1 MAAKRATAVKVESPR
16 QAEAPLAAFEEA
28 ARAATA
34 EPTDEAP
41 WERLE
46 ETVAA
51 DEGQARALIELY
63 RAHLATELPKA
74 LRETV
79 SHRAARFAAD
89 CFGENAPESIDVLG
103 AVLAGAPDADWA
115 FRPLVVAL
123 TMAER
128 WSEVLDAYDARLA
141 ACRGDERRAEL
152 LEEAARIA
160 KDFTRDHARA
170 IGYLDRSFR
179 MRPTDAEVAASLER
193 LLERD
198 RRFSELVAVWRLRLE
213 GLAGPEARALR
224 LRLAAVLHDELGQPD
239 AALEAL
245 RPLVSEPAQSAD
257 GGLTDRLEQVFA
269 DVRAAAETRLE
280 ALAALRPRLEVSG
293 RAARVA
299 ELLVAAIAFSEGRRE
314 RLMALRR
321 ECGERLHALGDLPG
335 ALDQY
340 VALVALAPEDREIED
355 RLRQLADAARDPA
368 RLATGLRAAAR
379 ACPAGDRRVELTM
392 RAARVED
399 RRPGCRAEAAELYA
413 AAASEEGA
421 SLDARLEALRRLEEI
436 HDELGEPARR
446 LDALERLA
454 AIEPKAGEKRLV
466 WALVARLAL
475 EAGNVDRALAA
486 WQARLELDPADA
498 EALAAARALLVGVA
512 RWPALIELLRR
523 RVASGPAAH
532 QIRADLVEIA
542 TLARDMTHDLPLA
555 VETWREIASRFG
567 EDEQSVAALADLL
580 EQSERFEELAELLAR
595 RTGLDR
601 RALADR
607 FARLAAAVAT
617 KLSDASAAVDWYGRA
632 LEVEPAHEAS
642 RAGLIALL
650 GEAPLAPRAAASLA
664 RAAERTDSWEL
675 LLDLLPYR
683 LVGLEDA
690 SARVRLLEEGAAR
703 AEERGSDRARA
714 FAWLCDALPLAGGSL
729 ALEREVLRL
738 AESTNGW
745 ARAAEALS
753 GAIAAGGLP
762 PLPLAHLHERR
773 GALLEE
779 RVGDLHAARAA
790 YAEALALAPER
801 LEARR
806 RLVRASAKLN
816 DFATAAA
823 LIVDADVSPAT
834 REQGLLPFYESLG
847 REAGHLPEAVAAL
860 GEAVEKAAAL
870 EPRAR
875 RDLHGWVAAALLG
888 EGADAVAD
896 AALAR
901 ALGADP
907 GHVPTLRRRA
917 ELQRAR
923 KDAGLG
929 ETLQRL
935 AAEQPDDLD
944 ALAEAA
950 ELALATRDEP
960 LALDLFGRLADRAM
974 RLARLGAFASG
985 GRQPLDAA
993 AQAIDEIVRLHV
1005 ASRAPER
1012 LLLATALLLE
1022 GARLPAPTEARHGW
1036 LRLAA
1041 QIAEGPL
1048 ADAAEAIRIWRALHE
1063 DAPGTADARE
1073 ALARLYE
1080 GGGRFAD
1087 VAALRL
1093 GELQAEAAAERRL
1106 ALRLEIVRVGGL
1118 LEERSNAAEVL
1129 RANLA
1134 ERPGHGPTLRRLAEV
1149 LLQKGRPG
1157 DLADVLDRQARILA
1171 DEAQPAES
1179 AALWAELA
1187 RLAEAR
1193 LGDTARAAVA
1203 WEQVANLGP
1212 TPEALDALGRL
1223 AMAAGEPS
1231 IAASWLDRRLNST
1244 EGAGR
1249 VDVAASLATA
1259 YLAAGQR
1266 HRAVACLERALD
1278 EQPRAEPLR
1287 ARLSDLYREAEA
1299 WEPLARVLAEGC
1311 DHTED
1316 EALIVARTREAA
1328 EIYGRLDMLARAVP
1342 VLARAVRL
1350 LPRDEG
1356 LRLSLA
1362 DGLAQ
1367 LGRHD
1372 EARVELEQLVE
1383 QAGWRKS
1390 RKRAGLHQ
1398 RLGEIAR
1405 AKGDLQ
1411 RALAELELAS
1421 SMDASNLGVLRQ
1433 LAEVAEQE
1441 GALDR
1446 AERAY
1451 RALLVR
1457 REAEPAA
1464 EAGRAPALAL
1474 TEILLRLFGLAR
1486 KRGRSGEA
1494 DELLDSAL
1502 AAAIKDPLE
1511 AQRLQRGLQET
1522 GDHDVLSRLF
1532 EKRLA
1537 QAAGTPAQADIYSEL
1552 AESLRAQGRAD
1563 EAFDAQL
1570 HAVEVAPERVALHE
1584 PLVELARAAGKVAA
1598 LADRLLSLVE
1608 RRRRKAE
1615 TGVAGALLLRAAEIA
1630 ERDFG
1635 DDARSLELIRRAEE
1649 VEPRSLD
1656 VLSALARLAGKRG
1669 DTAECERL
1677 AAVLGRSAAEAAT
1690 PAEAAEALYRAAA
1703 LQLPRAE
1710 TRAAGVASLCAA
1722 LEKSR
1727 DLERASALVQGAGV
1741 PQAELVKILPLYERI
1756 ARQSGD
1762 ERLLLDYL
1770 ERQAETPAAT
1780 FSEVREAVDLAVA
1793 LGETARVEPLL
1804 GRLAELAA
1812 ARPEGRRDAAWALL
1826 ELIQLRK
1833 TAGDLD
1839 GAARALERAAETE
1852 LVDLERVMALAREL
1866 ASRAAEAGNRRL
1878 GADLLERLRSRA
1890 PADETVWRPLLDHY
1904 VALQDREGLERVVN
1918 DTLPLLADTGQR
1930 NQLRLARAR
1939 VLLAADGGDAAAA
1952 EILRDVLLE
1961 ERRHGEALALLA
1973 GYYERQGAEDDLVD
1987 LLQQRFDA
1995 AVEAGDRDGLVEAAL
2010 RLGGVLEKTQAAR
2023 ATELYERALEAA
2035 PGRRELLERL
2045 LAGRAGEIT
2054 PAHAR
2059 RMEELLAVETGAS
2072 AARLARELAAAWS
2085 TLGDQ
2090 ASVRRVLERGHAQAP
2105 ADPELADELE
2115 RLYRGRESWALLAG
2129 LLAERAAAET
2139 DAARAV
2145 ARLLEAAE
2153 LRQERLAD
2161 TGAAVELLRAASAR
2175 TPSDVEVVTR
2185 LARTLAANGEL
2196 DAAASEVSSA
2206 LGRPEI
2212 ASASRTALSLLA
2224 ADLEGARGNHRA
2236 AVGVLRAAVALAPEA
2251 VGDALVAALETWCSA
2266 AAMEG
2271 ATDDVRDATLELA
2284 DLARRRGDVARARQL
2299 VGGLLESGEPDLA
2312 TVRLAAELAES
2323 AGDVEGAVDA
2333 TYHLMRVET
2342 GAAQAAAGRRLVEL
2356 ASQAGRTPDAL
2367 AAVESLVAG
2376 GASGLVDLL
2385 AGLYEQAGE
2394 AGKLAA
2400 LLYEQARNA
2409 EDDGTRFERLRR
2421 AGALS
2426 LEGGDASMAV
2436 MALNEAVAIRPRD
2449 ADASLLLVDAYVL
2462 GDALDDAA
2470 ELLKPLIADRK
2481 GKASQALAAM
2491 YARLA
2496 RIAARRGDSKAELAA
2511 LTRALEADKKD
2522 GALVAEV
2529 ADRAEAAGDLD
2540 LALKALRLIVANNT
2554 AGPISLPEAFLRQ
2567 ARISHKR
2574 GENDR
2579 AISFARRASQDAPN
2593 GDRIQRESKELI
2605 KVLEAGGAGARR

>member
-1 MAAKRATAVKVESPR
+1 MAAKRATAVKVESQP
-16 QAEAPLAAFEEA
+16 QVSAPVAAFEEA
-28 ARAATA
+28 ARAAAA
-34 EPTDEAP
+34 EPTDESP

-46 ETVAA
+46 DTVAA
-51 DEGQARALIELY
+51 DEGQARALLQLY
-63 RAHLATELPKA
+63 RAHVATDLPKA

-79 SHRAARFAAD
+79 ARRAARFAAD
-89 CFGENAPESIDVLG
+89 CFGENAPESIDVLR
-103 AVLAGAPDADWA
+103 AVLAALPDADWA

-128 WSEVLDAYDARLA
+128 WGEVLDGYDARLA
-141 ACRGDERRAEL
+141 AARGAERRTEL

-170 IGYLDRSFR
+170 IGYLDRLFR

-198 RRFSELVAVWRLRLE
+198 GRWSDLVAVWRLRLE
-213 GLAGPEARALR
+213 GLTGPEARALR
-224 LRLAAVLHDELGQPD
+224 LRLAGVLHDELGQPD

-245 RPLVSEPAQSAD
+245 RALLGEPGD
-257 GGLTDRLEQVFA
+257 EGGLSERLERVFA
-269 DVRAAAETRLE
+269 DGRAAAETRLE
-280 ALAALRPRLEVSG
+280 ALAALRPRLEGAG
-293 RAARVA
+293 RAARVP
-299 ELLVAAIAFSEGRRE
+299 ELLATAISFSEGRRD
-314 RLMALRR
+314 RTLALRR
-321 ECGERLHALGDLPG
+321 ECGERLHALGDLAG

-340 VALVALAPEDREIED
+340 VALAALAPEDREIED

-368 RLATGLRAAAR
+368 RLASGLRAAAR
-379 ACPAGDRRVELTM
+379 ACAAGERRVELMM

-399 RRPGCRAEAAELYA
+399 RRLGRKAEAAELFA
-413 AAASEEGA
+413 AAAGEEGA
-421 SLDARLEALRRLEEI
+421 PLDARLEALRRLEEI

-454 AIEPKAGEKRLV
+454 PLEPKDGEKKLV

-475 EAGNVDRALAA
+475 EGGDVDRALAA
-486 WQARLELDPADA
+486 WQARLDLDAADV

-523 RVASGPAAH
+523 RVNGGPPAH

-542 TLARDMTHDLPLA
+542 TLARERTRDLPLA
-555 VETWREIASRFG
+555 IETWREIAARFG
-567 EDEQSVAALADLL
+567 DDEESAAALADLL
-580 EQSERFEELAELLAR
+580 EESGRFDELAQLLER
-595 RTGLDR
+595 RAGLDR

-607 FARLAAAVAT
+607 LARLAAAFGAR
-617 KLSDASAAVDWYGRA
+617 LGNAPAAVEWFGRA
-632 LEVEPAHEAS
+632 LEVEPAHEAA
-642 RAGLIALL
+642 RAGLVAMLA
-650 GEAPLAPRAAASLA
+650 EQALAPAAAASLA
-664 RAAERTDSWEL
+664 RAAEHTDSWEL
-675 LLDLLPYR
+675 LLDLLPHR
-683 LVGLEDA
+683 LVGLQDA
-690 SARVRLLEEGAAR
+690 GARVRLLEEGAAR
-703 AEERGSDRARA
+703 AEERAGDPARA
-714 FAWLCDALPLAGGSL
+714 FGWLCEALPLAGGSL

-738 AESTNGW
+738 AEATGGW
-745 ARAAEALS
+745 ARAAEALA

-773 GALLEE
+773 GTLLEE
-779 RVGDLHAARAA
+779 RVGDLGSARAA

-806 RLVRASAKLN
+806 RLVRATAKLGA
-816 DFATAAA
+816 FPAAAA

-834 REQGLLPFYESLG
+834 RESVLLPFYEGLA
-847 REAGHLPEAVAAL
+847 REAGRLPEAVGAL
-860 GEAVEKAAAL
+860 GEAVERATAL
-870 EPRAR
+870 EARAR
-875 RDLHGWVAAALLG
+875 RDLHAWVASTLLG
-888 EGADAVAD
+888 EGADASVAD
-896 AALAR
+896 AALGR
-901 ALGADP
+901 ALGVDP

-917 ELQRAR
+917 ELQRGR
-923 KDAGLG
+923 KDGGLV
-929 ETLQRL
+929 ETLERL
-935 AAEQPDDLD
+935 AAEQPNDLD
-944 ALAEAA
+944 ALYEAA
-950 ELALATRDEP
+950 ELATPNQAR
-960 LALDLFGRLADRAM
+960 ALDLLARLADRAM
-974 RLARLGAFASG
+974 RLARLGASATG
-985 GRQPLDAA
+985 TRQPLDVATAA
-993 AQAIDEIVRLHV
+993 VGELVRLHV

-1012 LLLATALLLE
+1012 LRLATALLLE
-1022 GARLPAPTEARHGW
+1022 ASRLPAAAETRHGW
-1036 LRLAA
+1036 LRQAA
-1041 QIAEGPL
+1041 ELAEGPL
-1048 ADAAEAIRIWRALHE
+1048 GDGTEAIRLWRALHE
-1063 DAPGTADARE
+1063 DAPGDDAARE

-1080 GGGRFAD
+1080 SGGRFAD

-1093 GELQAEAAAERRL
+1093 GELGASTAAERRL

-1134 ERPGHGPTLRRLAEV
+1134 ERPGHGPTLRRLSEV
-1149 LLQKGRPG
+1149 LLQKGRPAE
-1157 DLADVLDRQARILA
+1157 LAEVLEQQARILG
-1171 DEAQPAES
+1171 DEGQPSES

-1193 LGDTARAAVA
+1193 LGDARRAAGA
-1203 WEQVANLGP
+1203 WEQVATREP
-1212 TPEALDALGRL
+1212 TSEALDALGRL
-1223 AMAAGEPS
+1223 AMAAGE
-1231 IAASWLDRRLNST
+1231 AAVAAGWLDRRLAAT
-1244 EGAGR
+1244 EGEARVAVAG
-1249 VDVAASLATA
+1249 ALATA

-1278 EQPRAEPLR
+1278 EQPRADAPR
-1287 ARLSDLYREAEA
+1287 ARLAELYREAES

-1311 DHTED
+1311 DHTDD
-1316 EALIVARTREAA
+1316 EAVIVARTREAA
-1328 EIYGRLDMLARAVP
+1328 EIYARLGLLARAVP

-1350 LPRDEG
+1350 LPKDEG
-1356 LRLSLA
+1356 LRLAHA

-1367 LGRHD
+1367 LGQHD
-1372 EARVELEQLVE
+1372 EARAELLKLVE

-1390 RKRAGLHQ
+1390 RKRAGLHL

-1405 AKGDLQ
+1405 AQKDLKN
-1411 RALAELELAS
+1411 ALAELEQAS
-1421 SMDASNLGVLRQ
+1421 SMDGSNLGILRE
-1433 LAEVAEQE
+1433 LAEVAEE
-1441 GALDR
+1441 AGALDR

-1457 REAEPAA
+1457 RAEAEPAA
-1464 EAGRAPALAL
+1464 EAGRRPALAL

-1486 KRGRSGEA
+1486 KRGQSGEA

-1511 AQRLQRGLQET
+1511 AQRLQQGLQAT
-1522 GDHDVLSRLF
+1522 GDHDVLGRLF

-1537 QAAGTPAQADIYSEL
+1537 QTAGTPAQADVYAEL
-1552 AESLRAQGRAD
+1552 ADSMRAQGRAD

-1570 HAVEVAPERVALHE
+1570 HAVEIVPERTQLHE
-1584 PLVELARAAGKVAA
+1584 PLVEMARAAGKVAP

-1630 ERDFG
+1630 ERDFN
-1635 DDARSLELIRRAEE
+1635 DDARALELHRRAEE

-1656 VLSALARLAGKRG
+1656 VLSGLARLALKRG
-1669 DTAECERL
+1669 DGGECDRIAATL
-1677 AAVLGRSAAEAAT
+1677 ARCAAEAAT

-1710 TRAAGVASLCAA
+1710 TRAAGVSSLCAA
-1722 LEKSR
+1722 LEKSC
-1727 DLERASALVQGAGV
+1727 DLERASALVEGAGV

-1770 ERQAETPAAT
+1770 ERQAQTPAAT
-1780 FSEVREAVDLAVA
+1780 MAEVREAVDLAVA
-1793 LGETARVEPLL
+1793 LGEQARVEPLL
-1804 GRLAELAA
+1804 ARLADLAGD
-1812 ARPEGRRDAAWALL
+1812 RPEGRRDAAWALL
-1826 ELIQLRK
+1826 ELIQLK
-1833 TAGDLD
+1833 KAAGDLE
-1839 GAARALERAAETE
+1839 GAARALERAADTQVVE
-1852 LVDLERVMALAREL
+1852 LDRVMTLAREL
-1866 ASRAAEAGNRRL
+1866 AERASSAGNRRL

-1904 VALQDREGLERVVN
+1904 VALQDREGLERVVSE
-1918 DTLPLLADTGQR
+1918 TLPLLADSAQR

-1952 EILRDVLLE
+1952 DILRDVLLE
-1961 ERRHGEALALLA
+1961 ERRHPEALALLA

-1987 LLQQRFDA
+1987 LLEQRFEA
-1995 AVEAGDRDGLVEAAL
+1995 AVEAKDGDGLVEAAL
-2010 RLGGVLEKTQAAR
+2010 RLGDVLERGQAER
-2023 ATELYERALEAA
+2023 AGALYERALEAA

-2045 LAGRAGEIT
+2045 LARHTGELT

-2059 RMEELLAVETGAS
+2059 RMEELLAAQTGAA
-2072 AARLARELAAAWS
+2072 AARLARELAEVWGK
-2085 TLGDQ
+2085 LGDQ

-2105 ADPELADELE
+2105 ADPELSEELE

-2145 ARLLEAAE
+2145 DWLIEAAE
-2153 LRQERLAD
+2153 LRQDRLGD
-2161 TGAAVELLRAASAR
+2161 AAAAAELLRAALERA
-2175 TPSDVEVVTR
+2175 PGDGDVVMR
-2185 LARTLAANGEL
+2185 LARTLAGSGDL
-2196 DAAASEVSSA
+2196 DGAA
-2206 LGRPEI
+2206 GEI
-2212 ASASRTALSLLA
+2212 AVALVRPDIDPATRPQLALLGA
-2224 ADLEGARGNHRA
+2224 ELEGARGDHRA
-2236 AVGVLRAAVALAPEA
+2236 AVGALRAALPLAPEA

-2266 AAMEG
+2266 AAITGETG
-2271 ATDDVRDATLELA
+2271 DVREATLELA
-2284 DLARRRGDVARARQL
+2284 AIARRRGDVARARQL
-2299 VGGLLESGEPDLA
+2299 VGGLLESGDPDLP

-2323 AGDVEGAVDA
+2323 VGDVEGAVDA

-2342 GAAQAAAGRRLVEL
+2342 GEAQIAAARRLVEL
-2356 ASQAGRTPDAL
+2356 AARTGRTPDAL
-2367 AAVESLVAG
+2367 AAVESMVAA
-2376 GASGLVDLL
+2376 GAAALVDLL
-2385 AGLYEQAGE
+2385 GSLYEQAGE

-2400 LLYEQARNA
+2400 LLYDQASRT
-2409 EDDGTRFERLRR
+2409 EDEDRRFDWLRR

-2426 LEGGDASMAV
+2426 LQGGDASMAV
-2436 MALNEAVAIRPRD
+2436 MALNEAISMRPRD
-2449 ADASLLLVDAYVL
+2449 AEAALLLVDAYVL
-2462 GDALDDAA
+2462 TGALDEAE
-2470 ELLKPLIADRK
+2470 ELLKPLIADKK

-2491 YARLA
+2491 YARLG
-2496 RIAARRGDSKAELAA
+2496 RIAARKGDTKAELAA

-2522 GALVAEV
+2522 GVLVGEV

-2579 AISFARRASQDAPN
+2579 AISFARRASQDAPK
-2593 GDRIQRESKELI
+2593 GDRIQRESHELI